1 MQFYFLIFIK
11 KFFLFRQSNFGKGD
25 QVTGWLESIY
35 SVFKMFAEESGSLT
49 NRRAS
54 DANYDPVQMDMS
66 EV

>member
-1 MQFYFLIFIK
+1 MQKTFFYLDSLILVKQIKLQADWRVFI
-11 KFFLFRQSNFGKGD
+11 LF
-25 QVTGWLESIY
+25 
-35 SVFKMFAEESGSLT
+35 FKMFAEESGSLT